1 MKKFFKILLFLIIAG
16 VVLGSF
22 YFLYTK
28 SKKPPVE
35 FVIKSPSMDEI
46 VSKTVA
52 TGSVVPRKE
61 IEIKPQISGIVA
73 ELYIEPGDKVTKD
86 QIIAKVRIIP
96 DMVNLNQAESRVNQ
110 AKINLKDAKL
120 DYDRQKGLY
129 EKEVLTKSEFQK
141 TGTSY
146 QSASQELEAAQN
158 NLQLIKEGVTSN
170 SKTSTNTL
178 IRSTITG
185 MVLAV
190 PIKEGNSV
198 IMSNNFND
206 GTTIATVADMSDMIF
221 EGKIDETEVG
231 KIQIGMPLVLT
242 IGAIETDKFDAV
254 LEYISPKGVE
264 ENGAIQFEIKANVNL
279 QDGKFIRSGY
289 SANADIVLE
298 KKLDIMVIDE
308 SVVQFDGDTAFVE
321 IFTGEE
327 DGNQLF
333 ERKNIKTG
341 LSDGIKI
348 EVLSGLTLEDELKG
362 EKIDPKKKK
371 EEEEKKKQEVANK
384 AKKEKKKADK
394 A

>member
-1 MKKFFKILLFLIIAG
+1 MKKFFKILLFIAIGG

-28 SKKPPVE
+28 SQKPPVE
-35 FVIKSPSMDEI
+35 YAIKSASIDEI
-46 VSKTVA
+46 ISKTVA

-73 ELYIEPGDKVTKD
+73 ELYVEPGDKVTQD

-96 DMVNLNQAESRVNQ
+96 DMVNLNQAESRVNR
-110 AKINLKDAKL
+110 AKINLQDAKL

-141 TGTSY
+141 TKTAY
-146 QSASQELEAAQN
+146 QSASEELESAKN
-158 NLQLIKEGVTSN
+158 NLQLIKEGVTSK
-170 SKTSTNTL
+170 SKNTTNTL

-185 MVLAV
+185 MVLSV

-206 GTTIATVADMSDMIF
+206 GTTIATVADMGDMIF

-242 IGAIETDKFDAV
+242 IGAIETDKFDAK

-279 QDGKFIRSGY
+279 QEGKFIRSGY

-298 KKLDIMVIDE
+298 KKQDIMVIDE
-308 SVVQFDGDTAFVE
+308 SVVQFDGDTAYVE
-321 IFTGEE
+321 IFIIEENGE
-327 DGNQLF
+327 QLF

-348 EVLSGLTLEDELKG
+348 EVTDGLTLEDEVKG

-371 EEEEKKKQEVANK
+371 EQEEKKKQEVA
-384 AKKEKKKADK
+384 KKEQKKADK